1 MILAQALGEY
11 GGAAALWDSL
21 TIVRIRIADVFADWE
36 PIHFALAGAAAFALW
51 LVVGRRR

>member
-11 GGAAALWDSL
+11 GATALWDSL
-21 TIVRIRIADVFADWE
+21 ALVRMRITDVFYDWE
-36 PIHFALAGAAAFALW
+36 PIHFVLAGAAAVALW